1 MNLQTKRVQ
10 VLMYK
15 KNMRIYSLIFVLT
28 LFSCSAKYH
37 YQKAVK
43 KGLEVVK
50 TSDTIRI
57 ATIDSIPVIK
67 HDTIVYEHFYSSKD
81 TIIEYKNVYV
91 PQTRLETRIEYKLK
105 RDTLKMITRVEVQ
118 KAKAEAKA
126 NKKPNYWWMLIFALV
141 FGAVM
146 FLLNKL
152 ISKII

>member
-1 MNLQTKRVQ
+1 MQTKPVHHS
-10 VLMYK
+10 MYK
-15 KNMRIYSLIFVLT
+15 KNMRIYSFIFVLT

-37 YQKAVK
+37 YNKAIK
-43 KGLEVVK
+43 KGLEVTK

-105 RDTLKMITRVEVQ
+105 RDTLRMITRVEVQ
-118 KAKAEAKA
+118 RAKAEAKA

>member
-1 MNLQTKRVQ
+1 MQTKPVQ
-10 VLMYK
+10 VLTYK

-37 YQKAVK
+37 YNKALK
-43 KGLEVVK
+43 RGLQVTQ

-57 ATIDSIPVIK
+57 STIDSIPVIK

-81 TIIEYKNVYV
+81 TIIEYKTVYV

-105 RDTLKMITRVEVQ
+105 RDTLRMITRVEVQ

>member
-1 MNLQTKRVQ
+1 
-10 VLMYK
+10 
-15 KNMRIYSLIFVLT
+15 MRIYSLIFVLT

-37 YQKAVK
+37 YRKAVK

-118 KAKAEAKA
+118 KAKAQAKE
-126 NKKPNYWWMLIFALV
+126 NKKTNWWAIIIFICV
-141 FGAVM
+141 FGAIVYTANKI
-146 FLLNKL
+146 LNKYL
-152 ISKII
+152 

>member
-1 MNLQTKRVQ
+1 
-10 VLMYK
+10 
-15 KNMRIYSLIFVLT
+15 MRIYSLVLVLT

-37 YQKAVK
+37 YNKAIK
-43 KGLEVVK
+43 RGLEVVK

-105 RDTLKMITRVEVQ
+105 RDTLRMITRVEVQ
-118 KAKAEAKA
+118 KAKAQAKENKKTNWWGIIIFICVFGGVVYTA
-126 NKKPNYWWMLIFALV
+126 NKI
-141 FGAVM
+141 
-146 FLLNKL
+146 LNKYL
-152 ISKII
+152 